1 MARNPYISQTVR
13 SEQDLY
19 ENIIIES
26 IKIYGQN
33 VQYMPRTLVSEDK
46 IFGEDVVSRFDDAY
60 TIEMYLENID
70 GFDGDQD
77 LFTKFGVEIR
87 DRATLHVSRKVWNR
101 NVGSNVTYNRPNE
114 GDLIYLPLSD
124 QIFEIMRVV
133 DDQPFYQLSNL
144 PTYRMEIELF
154 EYNDE
159 DFDTGVGAI
168 DEAEALG
175 NRIKLTLAAT
185 GSNALNIGEN
195 VEHLVDSAAG
205 PKLVAEIVAW
215 DASTNILEVAHVG
228 STDGQWRTFS
238 AGTTITSTE
247 TSITKTISSVGE
259 ELQQVFSQ
267 NTDFETE
274 GDNIIDFSESN
285 PFGEVT

>member
-101 NVGSNVTYNRPNE
+101 IVGSNVTYNRPNE

-144 PTYRMEIELF
+144 PTYRMEI
-154 EYNDE
+154 
-159 DFDTGVGAI
+159 
-168 DEAEALG
+168 
-175 NRIKLTLAAT
+175 
-185 GSNALNIGEN
+185 
-195 VEHLVDSAAG
+195 
-205 PKLVAEIVAW
+205 
-215 DASTNILEVAHVG
+215 
-228 STDGQWRTFS
+228 
-238 AGTTITSTE
+238 
-247 TSITKTISSVGE
+247 
-259 ELQQVFSQ
+259 
-267 NTDFETE
+267 
-274 GDNIIDFSESN
+274 
-285 PFGEVT
+285 